1 MARVK
6 RALNAHKKR
15 RTVLARAKGYYG
27 AKSRSYR
34 KAKEQVQ
41 HSLQYAYRDRRN
53 KKRDIRRLWIAR
65 INAGARLSGL
75 SYSKFMNGLKKAG
88 VCLDRKVLAEMA
100 VSDAESFAALV
111 EVAKK
116 AL

>member
-1 MARVK
+1 MPRVK
-6 RALNAHKKR
+6 RAVNAHKKR
-15 RTVLARAKGYYG
+15 RVVLSRAKGYYG

-34 KAKEQVQ
+34 AAKEQVQ
-41 HSLQYAYRDRRN
+41 HSLQYVYRDRRN
-53 KKRDIRRLWIAR
+53 KKREIRRLWIAR
-65 INAGARLSGL
+65 INAAARISGL

-88 VCLDRKVLAEMA
+88 ITLDRKVLSDMA
-100 VSDAESFAALV
+100 ITDPDAFAQLV